1 MSDEQLECVLTSWA
15 ADGQSLRRIRREVF
29 IDEQRVPESEEWDGE
44 DNASVHA
51 LARLNRE
58 PVGTGRLSSAGKI
71 GRIAVIA
78 GLRGRGIGALI
89 LRRLLE
95 AAHDRGIREPYLHA
109 QLQAVPFY
117 EKFGFRGEGEVFDE
131 AGILHVRMRHA
142 TGATSSADPAAER
155 NRNTLH
161 HRDT

>member
-1 MSDEQLECVLTSWA
+1 MADGQLECVLTTWDTDHAVLS
-15 ADGQSLRRIRREVF
+15 QIRREVF
-29 IDEQRVPESEEWDGE
+29 IREQEVPDSDEWDDDDGV
-44 DNASVHA
+44 SVHV

-58 PVGTGRLSSAGKI
+58 PVGTGRLNPAGKI

-95 AAHDRGIREPYLHA
+95 AARDHGIREPYLHA

-117 EKFGFRGEGEVFDE
+117 EKLGFSIEGDVFDE
-131 AGILHVRMRHA
+131 AGILHVRMTHVL
-142 TGATSSADPAAER
+142 E
-155 NRNTLH
+155 
-161 HRDT
+161 